1 MIDFLECIFGWAIL
15 LAAAALT
22 IAFPLPM
29 IGLWVMFY
37 VLSRL

>member
-1 MIDFLECIFGWAIL
+1 MEFISTLISWIL
-15 LAAAALT
+15 ILTAAGLT

-29 IGLWVMFY
+29 IGLWVMLF